1 MEFSKSKYKFIVF
14 QEKEKSYIQRA
25 SNRDRSPNK
34 IQKSIKITNQLT
46 FILNISIFERETSIK
61 I

>member
-1 MEFSKSKYKFIVF
+1 MVF